1 MTLTIQEAYSMMLK
15 GYPDLMDI
23 NQMSKALGVSTKTGY
38 KLLRDGKITA
48 IKIGRTYRIP
58 KLHLLTYLKV
68 MDEMPTGKA
77 S

>member
-1 MTLTIQEAYSMMLK
+1 MTLTIQEAYSMMLRD
-15 GYPDLMDI
+15 YPDLMDI

-68 MDEMPTGKA
+68 MDTEPTGKA

>member
-1 MTLTIQEAYSMMLK
+1 MTLTIQEAYAIMLK

-58 KLHLLTYLKV
+58 KLQLLTYLKV
-68 MDEMPTGKA
+68 MDAEPTGKA

>member
-1 MTLTIQEAYSMMLK
+1 MTLTTQEAYSMMLRD
-15 GYPDLMDI
+15 YPDLMDI

-68 MDEMPTGKA
+68 MDAELTGKA

>member
-1 MTLTIQEAYSMMLK
+1 MMLK
-15 GYPDLMDI
+15 DYPDLMDI

>member
-15 GYPDLMDI
+15 DYPDLMDI

-58 KLHLLTYLKV
+58 KLHLLTYLKA
-68 MDEMPTGKA
+68 MDAVPTGKA